1 LYWAQHW
8 EYFSWHY
15 VLEGG
20 MEMINWLLTATSD
33 GATRLQ
39 ALILIMGAIGALM
52 MILQTASEVSDIIKA
67 HGGNREQA

>member
-1 LYWAQHW
+1 
-8 EYFSWHY
+8 
-15 VLEGG
+15 

-67 HGGNREQA
+67 HGGNRELSAKSE

>member
-1 LYWAQHW
+1 
-8 EYFSWHY
+8 
-15 VLEGG
+15 